1 MDITWSQFLII
12 CPLVFL
18 AGFVD
23 AVAGGGGLISLPA
36 YFMGGLPVHYVLG
49 TNKLSSSMGT
59 AITTWKFARRGWIEW
74 RPAAGGA
81 ACALAG
87 SSIGAHAALYMD
99 PAYFKIIILIVLP
112 LTAAYVMTKKS
123 IGSDKPPFSAKKTAA
138 IAMGCAFVMGLYDG
152 FYGPGTGTFLL
163 LLLSGVA
170 HMKLTRANG
179 MAKVINLSTNAAA
192 LTVFLLNDAVL
203 IWLGLIAGAFNIVGN
218 YLGANYF
225 AKRGAG
231 RVKNIILVVLVLFF
245 VKTIY
250 EMMM

>member
-112 LTAAYVMTKKS
+112 LTAAYVMMKKS
-123 IGSDKPPFSAKKTAA
+123 IGSDKPPFSAGKTAA

-231 RVKNIILVVLVLFF
+231 GVKNIILIVLVLFF